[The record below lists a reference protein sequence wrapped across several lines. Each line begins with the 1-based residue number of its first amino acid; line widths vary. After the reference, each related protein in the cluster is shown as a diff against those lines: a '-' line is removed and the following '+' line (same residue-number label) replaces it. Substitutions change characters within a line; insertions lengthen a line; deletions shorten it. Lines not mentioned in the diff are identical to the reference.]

1 MSRAA
6 SPCEEA
12 AVGTLAPAE
21 ALATAGAVPP
31 GSGSVERVPG
41 SVAEPAAG
49 SVFDEPLGADILAD
63 IATGIAAARPLWG
76 AVVRHDADCRQP
88 VRLLSTERYEVW
100 VIGWTSGQG
109 VELHDH
115 GASAGTFVVTSGTL
129 TEVLPHSGG
138 PVERSLEAGRVRHV
152 PVGAVHDV
160 VNRAP
165 EPATSIHVYSPPLTT
180 MTYYEPDTL
189 TPIATVPQLPEQP
202 MLVDRAASFL
212 LHPANR
218 DRG

>member
-1 MSRAA
+1 MSRPV

-12 AVGTLAPAE
+12 AIGTLPPPDGLAPA
-21 ALATAGAVPP
+21 GADGSLVP
-31 GSGSVERVPG
+31 
-41 SVAEPAAG
+41 VA
-49 SVFDEPLGADILAD
+49 PLGADILAD

-76 AVVRHDADCRQP
+76 AVVRHDAECRQP
-88 VRLLSTERYEVW
+88 VRLLATERYEVW

-138 PVERSLEAGRVRHV
+138 AVERSLEAGRVRHV

-160 VNRAP
+160 VNRAG

-180 MTYYEPDTL
+180 MTYYDPDTL

-202 MLVDRAASFL
+202 LLVDRAASFL
-212 LHPANR
+212 LHPASR
-218 DRG
+218 DRD

>member
-1 MSRAA
+1 MSRSA

-12 AVGTLAPAE
+12 AVGTLAPAD

-31 GSGSVERVPG
+31 GSGSVEPVAG
-41 SVAEPAAG
+41 SVAGPAFA
-49 SVFDEPLGADILAD
+49 EPLGADILAD

-88 VRLLSTERYEVW
+88 VRLLATERYEVW

-180 MTYYEPDTL
+180 MTYYDSDTL
-189 TPIATVPQLPEQP
+189 TPIATAPQLPEQP

>member
-1 MSRAA
+1 MSRTASPV

-12 AVGTLAPAE
+12 AVGPLAPAD
-21 ALATAGAVPP
+21 ALA
-31 GSGSVERVPG
+31 
-41 SVAEPAAG
+41 AAPLD
-49 SVFDEPLGADILAD
+49 SSEPLGADILAD

-76 AVVRHDADCRQP
+76 AVVRHDTECRQP
-88 VRLLSTERYEVW
+88 VRLLATERYEVW

-129 TEVLPHSGG
+129 TEVLPHPVGA
-138 PVERSLEAGRVRHV
+138 VERSLEAGRVRHV

-160 VNRAP
+160 VNRAG

-180 MTYYEPDTL
+180 MTYYEPETL
-189 TPIATVPQLPEQP
+189 TPIATAPQLPEQP
-202 MLVDRAASFL
+202 LLVDRAASFL

-218 DRG
+218 ERD